1 MAGGN
6 RRAETSHFF
15 KRIPRKFVKRFG
27 DELSAVA
34 TLNVPNGRV
43 WQVGLRKD
51 GRKIWLQDGWDNFAE
66 YHSIAVG
73 YFLVFK
79 YAKNS
84 TFDVLVFDMTACEID
99 YPYDY
104 EETESEEGDEMETEN
119 SVEILSF
126 TKMNTPPVQ
135 ENQVKPGSKP
145 EKKKIGGIKLETAT
159 NSREKKRCP
168 THGNEHGKLKKAAYH
183 EVETDSSDGDQV
195 FDEHELLASLEEMGI
210 FMSEGHRYLSV
221 EERQSLVTAVRL
233 FKPQNPSFVDILRSK
248 KRYSYMYVPSK
259 FSKKHL
265 IRGTRS
271 IKLQDSDGKEWPAQ
285 LTWSSGCG
293 IKGGWPAFSKYKN
306 LKQGHVCVFELI
318 KAKDILLKVSIHA
331 SSE

>member
-1 MAGGN
+1 M
-6 RRAETSHFF
+6 
-15 KRIPRKFVKRFG
+15 KRFG

-51 GRKIWLQDGWDNFAE
+51 GSKFWLQDGWDNFAE

-104 EETESEEGDEMETEN
+104 EETESKEGDEMETEN
-119 SVEILSF
+119 SVEIISF

-135 ENQVKPGSKP
+135 QNQVKPGSKP

-159 NSREKKRCP
+159 SSREKERCP
-168 THGNEHGKLKKAAYH
+168 THGNERGKLKKAAYH

-195 FDEHELLASLEEMGI
+195 FGELFMLMCSFYCTI
-210 FMSEGHRYLSV
+210 F
-221 EERQSLVTAVRL
+221 
-233 FKPQNPSFVDILRSK
+233 
-248 KRYSYMYVPSK
+248 
-259 FSKKHL
+259 
-265 IRGTRS
+265 
-271 IKLQDSDGKEWPAQ
+271 
-285 LTWSSGCG
+285 
-293 IKGGWPAFSKYKN
+293 
-306 LKQGHVCVFELI
+306 
-318 KAKDILLKVSIHA
+318 AKSILLVNELQMNMSCWLP
-331 SSE
+331 